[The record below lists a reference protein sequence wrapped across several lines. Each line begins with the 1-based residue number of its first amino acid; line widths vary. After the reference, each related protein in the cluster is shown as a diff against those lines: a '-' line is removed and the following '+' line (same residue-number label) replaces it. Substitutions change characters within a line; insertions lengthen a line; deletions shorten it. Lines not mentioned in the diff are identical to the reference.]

1 MISRRVMMDDKIV
14 SASGTSLILESVK
27 GSKIP
32 SFAIKGWTKQET
44 TTGAQLF
51 NKSTVTENKY
61 ISYTNGGESIEPNF
75 DTNASDYINVSGVD
89 QIYVTKTN
97 LSEWAAFY
105 NSDKVFV
112 SGFNGYGKAIS
123 VPEGANYVRFT
134 VAKESM
140 DTFMVNASSAAQPWE
155 PYTGGKPSPSPD
167 YPQEVVSAGEYNED
181 TQKWEYEIEVGG
193 GNLFNVSGI
202 DSINGIV
209 NNGDGTIS
217 ITTPSGSSAVTTGKT
232 LSELCPGITPGIYF
246 LQAESTGKDKY
257 IYFGKIWHF
266 GTSMELT
273 EDDLGVPV
281 NLYASGIDTNATV
294 SDIMLNIGSAPLP
307 YEPYKFP
314 QSVTLTSDRPF
325 TKWDRLEKRD
335 GVWGWNFQ
343 SAKIMLTGN
352 VNDEYAEWDGGF
364 YLVGG
369 IGMSKEEGDDLVLC
383 KELIYSNLGK
393 YPRFRITTTKDNKA
407 PLIYN
412 VGAADATAF
421 RQWLQAHPLTFVYK
435 SLNETFVP
443 LPESEQAALNALH
456 TYTPTTVITNDQQC
470 EMQITY
476 REWRR

>member
-61 ISYTNGGESIEPNF
+61 ISDTNGTEQDRPNK
-75 DTNASDYINVSGVD
+75 DTNASDYINVSGFD

-105 NSDKVFV
+105 NSDKVFI
-112 SGFNGYGKAIS
+112 SGFNGYGKAIA

-134 VAKESM
+134 VAKKSM
-140 DTFMVNASSAAQPWE
+140 DTFMVNAGSAAQPWE
-155 PYTGGKPSPSPD
+155 PYTGGKLSPSPD
-167 YPQEVVSAGEYNED
+167 YPQEIASAGLYDNG
-181 TQKWEYEIEVGG
+181 KYKI
-193 GNLFNVSGI
+193 NLTIADGSGKQQNV
-202 DSINGIV
+202 
-209 NNGDGTIS
+209 
-217 ITTPSGSSAVTTGKT
+217 
-232 LSELCPGITPGIYF
+232 L
-246 LQAESTGKDKY
+246 
-257 IYFGKIWHF
+257 
-266 GTSMELT
+266 
-273 EDDLGVPV
+273 
-281 NLYASGIDTNATV
+281 
-294 SDIMLNIGSAPLP
+294 
-307 YEPYKFP
+307 
-314 QSVTLTSDRPF
+314 LTSDRPL

-383 KELIYSNLGK
+383 KELIYSNLGE

-412 VGAADATAF
+412 VGAADVTAF